1 MKNELAIDRFLKNI
15 INKYMYEICLGLLL
29 LAAVFI
35 RIKFAPETTLSPDY
49 NDYYKVWVD
58 YYRENGIIKG
68 LGNAIGDYYVPLNVM
83 YALCSLLPVDPWL
96 PLSIVAFVCELVSA
110 VFIFKI
116 FYLLTGR
123 KHHSMFAG
131 IATLFLPFVAFNGA
145 LWKQVD
151 AFYTCFLMISLYK
164 LLKQEYRASII
175 WYGVAFAVKLQSI
188 IFLPIYLIL
197 YITEGFHSYDRVLK
211 DSGKR
216 NTFSVLEFLWIPVVY
231 FIAGLP
237 EVICQNGLKRTYLSY
252 LYQTQELDSEG
263 YGMVSF
269 FPNLYNLGFD
279 NFDKLL
285 SGAAIMV
292 LFVVLVI
299 IAFFCYRRKDNIDR
313 KLVVYLVIFTAWTC
327 LVLLP
332 GMHERYD
339 YAMLLLLT
347 PFAVLLRKNIVWPMF
362 IANVCSLAT
371 YAYALFGAR
380 DIVNMTVV
388 SLFYVGAYLYTLIDV
403 VKLLN
408 DETHQVS

>member
-1 MKNELAIDRFLKNI
+1 MKKEPGIDRFLKNLI
-15 INKYMYEICLGLLL
+15 EKYLYEICMVIVLF
-29 LAAVFI
+29 AAVVI
-35 RIKFAPETTLSPDY
+35 RIKFAPNTVLSPDY
-49 NDYYKVWVD
+49 NDYYKEWVE

-68 LGNAIGDYYVPLNVM
+68 LGSAIGDYYVPLNVM
-83 YALCSLLPVDPWL
+83 YALCSLLPVEPWV
-96 PLSIVAFVCELVSA
+96 PLSILPFICELVSA

-131 IATLFLPFVAFNGA
+131 VATLFLPFVAFNGA

-151 AFYTCFLMISLYK
+151 ALYTCFLVISLYK
-164 LLKQEYRASII
+164 LLKQEYRASFI

-188 IFLPIYLIL
+188 IFLPIYIIL
-197 YITEGFHSYDRVLK
+197 YLTEGFHSYDKVLK

-216 NTFSVLEFLWIPVVY
+216 NTYSILEFLWIPAIY
-231 FIAGLP
+231 LIAGLP
-237 EVICQNGLKRTYLSY
+237 EVLCQNGLRKTYLSY

-292 LFVVLVI
+292 LLVALI
-299 IAFFCYRRKDNIDR
+299 TIAFLCYRRKDNIDR
-313 KLVVYLVIFTAWTC
+313 KLVVYITIWTAWTC
-327 LVLLP
+327 VVLLP

-339 YAMLLLLT
+339 YAMLLVLT
-347 PFAVLLRKNIVWPMF
+347 PFAVLVRKEIVWPMF
-362 IANVCSLAT
+362 IANICSLAT
-371 YAYALFGAR
+371 YAYTLFGAK
-380 DIVNMTVV
+380 DIINMAVV
-388 SLFYVGAYLYTLIDV
+388 SLFYVGAYFYTTIDI
-403 VKLLN
+403 VKMIN
-408 DETHQVS
+408 GDNMTS

>member
-1 MKNELAIDRFLKNI
+1 MKKELGIDRFLKNLI
-15 INKYMYEICLGLLL
+15 EKYLYEICLVIVLLS
-29 LAAVFI
+29 AVVV
-35 RIKFAPETTLSPDY
+35 RIKFAPQTSLSPDY
-49 NDYYKVWVD
+49 NDYYKEWVE

-68 LGNAIGDYYVPLNVM
+68 LGSAIGDYYVPLNVM
-83 YALCSLLPVDPWL
+83 YALCSLLPVEPWV
-96 PLSIVAFVCELVSA
+96 PLSIVPFICELVSA

-131 IATLFLPFVAFNGA
+131 VATLFLPFVAFNGA

-151 AFYTCFLMISLYK
+151 ALYTCFLVISLYK
-164 LLKQEYRASII
+164 LLKQEYRASFI

-188 IFLPIYLIL
+188 IFLPIYIIL
-197 YITEGFHSYDRVLK
+197 YLTEGFHSYDKVLK

-216 NTFSVLEFLWIPVVY
+216 NTYSILEFLWIPAIY

-237 EVICQNGLKRTYLSY
+237 EVLCQNGLRKTYLSY

-279 NFDKLL
+279 DFDKLL

-292 LFVVLVI
+292 LLVALI
-299 IAFFCYRRKDNIDR
+299 TIAFLCYRRKDNIDR
-313 KLVVYLVIFTAWTC
+313 KLVVYITIWTAWTC
-327 LVLLP
+327 VVLLP

-339 YAMLLLLT
+339 YAMLLVLT
-347 PFAVLLRKNIVWPMF
+347 PFAVLVRKEIVWPMF
-362 IANVCSLAT
+362 IANICSLAT
-371 YAYALFGAR
+371 YAYALFGAK
-380 DIVNMTVV
+380 DIINMVVV
-388 SLFYVGAYLYTLIDV
+388 SLFYVGAYFYTTIDI
-403 VKLLN
+403 VKMIN
-408 DETHQVS
+408 GDSM